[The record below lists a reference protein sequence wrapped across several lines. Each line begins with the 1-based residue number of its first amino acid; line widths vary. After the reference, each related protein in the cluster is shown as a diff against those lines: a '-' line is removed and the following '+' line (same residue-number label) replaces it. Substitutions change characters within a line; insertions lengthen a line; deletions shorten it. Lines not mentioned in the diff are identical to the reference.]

1 MSRCRI
7 LKFNF
12 SSFPRFEPLWSKNCQ
27 TMESM
32 EKGAWKG
39 GKKRTNSSFSS
50 KKKKKENPRIRRGKT
65 KESGTGSRVHVH
77 RTFGD
82 FAGNIFRHWH
92 AIRDY
97 SYISKDRY
105 KLFSLPA
112 AYLCPLRPFKIPRAI
127 QPRRDPGFWFSPFDV
142 A

>member
-1 MSRCRI
+1 MSNFKI
-7 LKFNF
+7 QFFLLPSFWTTLKQKL
-12 SSFPRFEPLWSKNCQ
+12 SDPGKHGKRSIEGRKKKN
-27 TMESM
+27 
-32 EKGAWKG
+32 KLLLFLK
-39 GKKRTNSSFSS
+39 

>member
-1 MSRCRI
+1 MNHSEAKTVRPW
-7 LKFNF
+7 K
-12 SSFPRFEPLWSKNCQ
+12 
-27 TMESM
+27 
-32 EKGAWKG
+32 AWKKEHG
-39 GKKRTNSSFSS
+39 RGEKKEQTPPFPQ
-50 KKKKKENPRIRRGKT
+50 KKKKENPRIRRGKT

-127 QPRRDPGFWFSPFDV
+127 QPRRDPGF
-142 A
+142 